1 MAGAPDLLVHR
12 QVRARRGRG
21 AEVGATA
28 VGTAVGTEGARAVE
42 ATEGGMAVA
51 TVVVKAAD
59 ANSPEFLDR
68 PAVLSGNP
76 LSNQ

>member
-1 MAGAPDLLVHR
+1 MAGAPGLLAQR
-12 QVRARRGRG
+12 QVGARQGRGAG
-21 AEVGATA
+21 AEVGA
-28 VGTAVGTEGARAVE
+28 TAVGTEGARAVE